1 MTERTDHPEAYEDA
15 AHGDRTDIRSGDIAV
30 IGVHGRFPGAR
41 DCDEFWRRISAGDDC
56 VTFHSDDEL
65 RAAGVPEALLADE
78 RYVRTRGGLDEPYA
92 FDHEFFG
99 YSAREGELIDPQQR
113 IFLETAWE
121 LLETIGYAGD
131 RDGQPVVGVFAGSSM
146 NTYLTN
152 VLGRTVD
159 LLSLEGTELMLTN
172 DKDYLPTRVSYK
184 LGLRGP
190 SVNVQTGCSTSLV
203 AVHLAAQSL
212 TAGECDV
219 ALAGGVSVHVGP
231 RPGYLYQD
239 GLMFSPDGRCRP
251 FDAQASGTAF
261 GDGVGIAALKRLGD
275 AIEDGDRV
283 LAVVRGTAVNNDGA
297 RKVGFAAPGV
307 AGQRD
312 VIGEAH
318 AVAEVDSRGIGMLE
332 AHGTGTALGDP
343 VEFAALR
350 EVFGAD
356 TQDTGFCALGS
367 VKANVGHLAGA
378 AGIAGFIKTVLA
390 LHHGKIP
397 PHPHFTRPLP
407 ELGLD
412 DSPFYINDKPV
423 DWPADQYPRRAGVSS
438 FGMGG
443 TNAHVVLEE
452 APAAAGPAPA
462 RAGVMP
468 ELVPVSATTPTALV
482 AALTALSD
490 RLEAPD
496 APPLADVALTL
507 RTGRRAFPYRYAVR
521 GTTHGQ
527 VAAQLRAAAGLPHDR
542 AVDFAAPVTL
552 VVGGGGTPLE
562 EIAPPGGTVRA
573 RLERAEQLLTDRGV
587 AAEHAGDAVAGALN
601 GRPRPEVAE
610 LAFFLSAHTLAVLW
624 TRSGLRP
631 AAVAGAGTG
640 ELAAACATG
649 VLPLG
654 DVLALLAARA
664 GLLDTAGG
672 QEPTLPTLRIRPG
685 SVPFFSAVH
694 GRQLDPATTGVR
706 HWAHEALTSGT
717 HLAEAVTAAESGAG
731 AEPGSAPDGIVLA
744 LSLNA
749 REAEAIGALG
759 LTPAR
764 LLTVPG
770 ATAAAGLLPTR
781 LLDAAGRLWSAGA
794 DVDWSAWWGGTARRV
809 PLPTHPLRRR
819 RLIREPDA
827 PADTAPRRS
836 DAPEQWLH
844 TESWQRSGTVRDVV
858 RPPAAG
864 SSWLIFEDRS
874 GVGERLRTA
883 LAAHGVEAM
892 SVQAGERYERT
903 GPNTFTVDPADA
915 DGHREL
921 LTHLAQRG
929 SLPDRIVHLWSLDD
943 AAGPADDGRMPTPAQ
958 IERAQQLGLYSLLD
972 TAAALGRARR
982 TGTTR
987 ISVVARG
994 LFDVLG
1000 GEPLAPATSTVTAAA
1015 RVIPQEYAGVT
1026 CDVLDPGT
1034 GPLDAGALLA
1044 ELTAE
1049 PSAGETVVALR
1060 RGHRWRQVF
1069 QQIGAERAAEGA
1081 SPLRQGGVYLITGG
1095 LGAVGLTLAA
1105 NLARRYGA
1113 RLVLTGRTAVPEP
1126 AACAAWL
1133 DVHGPD
1139 HPQYA
1144 TVAALRELATVAGG
1158 LMTAAADV
1166 TDRAAMADVVTEA
1179 TRRFGRVD
1187 GWFHAAGVPLSDAV
1201 QWIGATGRDDWR
1213 ATLAPKVLGAL
1224 VLEDVFA
1231 GQDLDFGCMVSS
1243 LSSVVGGMG
1252 YAAYAAANTF
1262 LDTVALGRRNRF
1274 SVDWE
1279 GWDVTAAEG
1288 TPSGPATPAAQGTA
1302 WQELR
1307 ALALRPAE
1315 GNAAF
1320 DLVMRHTA
1328 ERRIAVSTVD
1338 LETRRRR
1345 WARPLDEAPDGA
1357 SAPSSADAP
1366 DLGPGLEQ
1374 RLAEVWGEVLRTEV
1388 DQYDRTIFDMGG
1400 DSLLLVELALRIE
1413 ARLGIPL
1420 QATDLL
1426 AAPTVDHLA
1435 ARIRADADGTPD
1447 GDSPADDSMAKA
1459 EQRADL
1465 RSRRRAARRDS
1476 RKDRD
1481 A

>member
-1 MTERTDHPEAYEDA
+1 MTELTDHPGTGGRA
-15 AHGDRTDIRSGDIAV
+15 AAGVRPGDIAV

-41 DCDEFWRRISAGDDC
+41 DCDEFWRRISAGEDC
-56 VTFHSDDEL
+56 VTFHSDEEL
-65 RAAGVPEALLADE
+65 RAAGVPEALLGDE

-121 LLETIGYAGD
+121 LLETIGYAGAP
-131 RDGQPVVGVFAGSSM
+131 DGQPVVGVFAGSSM

-184 LGLRGP
+184 LGLTGP

-203 AVHLAAQSL
+203 AVHLAVQSL
-212 TAGECDV
+212 VAGECDI

-261 GDGVGIAALKRLGD
+261 GDGVGIAALKRLTD
-275 AIEDGDRV
+275 AIEDGDRI
-283 LAVVRGTAVNNDGA
+283 LAVVKGTAVNNDGA
-297 RKVGFAAPGV
+297 RKVGFTAPGV

-312 VIGEAH
+312 AISEAH
-318 AVAEVDSRGIGMLE
+318 AVAEVDSRDIGLLE

-356 TQDTGFCALGS
+356 TEDTGFCALGS
-367 VKANVGHLAGA
+367 VKANIGHLAGA
-378 AGIAGFIKTVLA
+378 AGIAGFIKAVLA

-407 ELGLD
+407 ELGLE
-412 DSPFYINDKPV
+412 DSPFYINDKLL
-423 DWPADQYPRRAGVSS
+423 DWPADHGPRRAGVSS

-443 TNAHVVLEE
+443 TNAHAVLEE
-452 APAAAGPAPA
+452 APPAAAPPAPA
-462 RAGVMP
+462 AGELP
-468 ELVPVSATTPTALV
+468 ELVPVSAGTPKALN
-482 AALTALSD
+482 AALTALAD

-507 RTGRRAFPYRYAVR
+507 RTGRRSFPHRYAVR
-521 GTTHGQ
+521 GATHGQ
-527 VAAQLRAAAGLPHDR
+527 VAAQLRAAAGLPHER
-542 AVDFAAPVTL
+542 AVEFAPPVTL
-552 VVGGGGTPLE
+552 VLGGDCTPLAG
-562 EIAPPGGTVRA
+562 IAVPGGPVRA
-573 RLERAEQLLTDRGV
+573 RLDRAEQLLRDRGV
-587 AAEHAGDAVAGALN
+587 AAEHAAAAVAGALS
-601 GRPRPEVAE
+601 GRPLPQVRE
-610 LAFFLSAHTLAVLW
+610 LASFLSAHTLAVLW
-624 TRSGLRP
+624 TKSGLRP

-649 VLPLG
+649 VLPLA
-654 DVLALLAARA
+654 DVLAHLAVRGGLSVPAA
-664 GLLDTAGG
+664 GADGDGAA
-672 QEPTLPTLRIRPG
+672 TLRIRPG

-694 GRQLDPATTGVR
+694 GRELDCAGTGAR
-706 HWAHEALTSGT
+706 HWTVDALTAGT
-717 HLAEAVTAAESGAG
+717 HLAEAVAAAD
-731 AEPGSAPDGIVLA
+731 PGPDGLVLA
-744 LSLNA
+744 LALDA
-749 REAEAIGALG
+749 RETEAVRGPGHAPARLVTLSG
-759 LTPAR
+759 PASAPGDLPAR
-764 LLTVPG
+764 LLY
-770 ATAAAGLLPTR
+770 
-781 LLDAAGRLWSAGA
+781 AAGRLWSAGA
-794 DVDWSAWWGGTARRV
+794 DVDWSGWWGGGRRRV
-809 PLPTHPLRRR
+809 PLPTHPLDRR
-819 RLIREPDA
+819 RLVREPDA
-827 PADTAPRRS
+827 PADSAPRRA
-836 DAPEQWLH
+836 DAPGQWLY
-844 TESWQRSGTVRDVV
+844 TESWQRSGAARTAVRT
-858 RPPAAG
+858 PAAG
-864 SSWLIFEDRS
+864 SSWLLFEDRS
-874 GVGERLRTA
+874 GVGERLRAA
-883 LAAHGVEAM
+883 LTAHGVDTV
-892 SVQAGERYERT
+892 SVHAGERFART
-903 GPNTFTVDPADA
+903 GSHTFTVDPADA
-915 DGHREL
+915 DGYREL
-921 LTHLAQRG
+921 VTQLAQRG

-943 AAGPADDGRMPTPAQ
+943 EAGPGDDGRLPTPEQ
-958 IERAQQLGLYSLLD
+958 VERAQRHGLYCLLD
-972 TAAALGRARR
+972 TAAALGRTRR

-987 ISVVARG
+987 VSVVARG

-1015 RVIPQEYAGVT
+1015 RVIPQEYAGLT
-1026 CDVLDPGT
+1026 CDVLDPGA
-1034 GPLDAGALLA
+1034 GPLEADALLA
-1044 ELTAE
+1044 ELTAQPE
-1049 PSAGETVVALR
+1049 AGETAVALR
-1060 RGHRWRQVF
+1060 RGHRWTQVF
-1069 QQIGAERAAEGA
+1069 QPIGADRVAEGA
-1081 SPLRQGGVYLITGG
+1081 VALRKGGVYLITGG
-1095 LGAVGLTLAA
+1095 LGAVGLTLAGH
-1105 NLARRYGA
+1105 LARQYGA

-1126 AACAAWL
+1126 ASFATWL
-1133 DVHGPD
+1133 ASHGPD
-1139 HPQYA
+1139 HPRHA
-1144 TVAALRELATVAGG
+1144 TVTALSELATAAGG

-1166 TDRAAMADVVTEA
+1166 TDRTAMAGVVAEA

-1187 GWFHAAGVPLSDAV
+1187 GWFHAAGVPLADAV
-1201 QWIGATGRDDWR
+1201 QWIGASGRDDWR
-1213 ATLAPKVLGAL
+1213 ATLTPKVVGAL
-1224 VLEDVFA
+1224 VLEEVFA
-1231 GQDLDFGCMVSS
+1231 GRDVDFGCMVSS

-1252 YAAYAAANTF
+1252 YAAYAAAHTF
-1262 LDTVALGRRNRF
+1262 LDTLALGRERRF

-1279 GWDVTAAEG
+1279 GWDVAAADG
-1288 TPSGPATPAAQGTA
+1288 GPSGPASAAAGPA

-1307 ALALRPAE
+1307 SLALTAAE
-1315 GNAAF
+1315 GVAAF

-1328 ERRIAVSTVD
+1328 ERRVAVSTVD
-1338 LETRRRR
+1338 LESRRRR
-1345 WARPLDEAPDGA
+1345 WARPLEGTPDGA
-1357 SAPSSADAP
+1357 STAPADGAP

-1426 AAPTVDHLA
+1426 AAPTVNHLA
-1435 ARIRADADGTPD
+1435 ARVRADAGGTPD
-1447 GDSPADDSMAKA
+1447 GGSPADDSMAKA